1 MPEFLT
7 NLHQNNSQSILTRT
21 ISPVS
26 PVTVIHSV
34 LDNLSIPSRH
44 QLLEQVRILAEL
56 QPEPLLHHLFLD
68 ILPVGSDEGN
78 GPFVASFKCL
88 IRSGGLNDVLFLL
101 GAYKLFGLEVMFV
114 GLVVELAL
122 FERRNKDVAVFSILI
137 FRFIEVDR
145 LVCSLHQFL

>member
-7 NLHQNNSQSILTRT
+7 NLHQNNSQSIFSRT

-26 PVTVIHSV
+26 PVTVIHRV
-34 LDNLSIPSRH
+34 LDNISIPSRH

-56 QPEPLLHHLFLD
+56 QSEPLLHHLFLD
-68 ILPVGSDEGN
+68 LLPVGSEGN

-88 IRSGGLNDVLFLL
+88 IWSGGLNDVLFLL

-122 FERRNKDVAVFSILI
+122 LERRNKDVAVFSILI